1 VHGFD
6 DAHGSEPG
14 SSTQIDDEHAPV
26 PIVIVFIRITGSARR
41 RSFGDLE
48 SRLLFA
54 PTLVVLLSSSDLV
67 DDERR

>member
-1 VHGFD
+1 MHGFETVR
-6 DAHGSEPG
+6 GSDSG
-14 SSTQIDDEHAPV
+14 ASTQIDDEHASV
-26 PIVIVFIRITGSARR
+26 PIVFVFFRIIGAARR

-48 SRLLFA
+48 RRLLLV